1 MTDPKFLPLRPNY
14 LNKKIYSR
22 KMMNRTVVRSLKNSR
37 YVKQISQPAGFG
49 LIVSLLALLL
59 MIPALQAQTPAP
71 EQQRP
76 IALEG
81 GTIHTISDGVIENGT
96 ILFEEGVIRA
106 VGTQVDIPDEAERVD
121 ISDKE
126 VYPGLID
133 AYSRMGI
140 YEIGAVN
147 MTVDIN
153 EEGRINPNVTPEV
166 AFNPQSR
173 HIGTARSAGV
183 LIAVTT
189 PDGGLIS
196 GKSAAM
202 MLDGWSWE
210 DMIIQSGTGLIVNW
224 PSTGDEE
231 EYEENL
237 LELHDAFEKARAY
250 QRAKQAVEDGEIQR
264 LDTDSRH
271 EAMIPVLNGEQPV
284 VAEANELRQIQDAIT
299 FSEEQD
305 VRLVIMGGRDA
316 HYVSE
321 HLVRKEIPVIVT
333 SVLASPNRQ
342 WEPYD
347 GLYSLPAKLHEV
359 GVKFAIAGGSSAP
372 YTYRLRSEAGAAAAY
387 GLDADE
393 ALRAVTISPAE
404 ILGFENRVGSLQEGK
419 DATLLITTG
428 NPLEYSTQIE
438 QAYIQG
444 RKIDMIDAHRE
455 LYDKYLQKVEQKIL
469 EE

>member
-1 MTDPKFLPLRPNY
+1 MIDPESLSLHPNCP
-14 LNKKIYSR
+14 NIEIYKQ
-22 KMMNRTVVRSLKNSR
+22 KMMNRTVVRSLNNPR
-37 YVKQISQPAGFG
+37 NVKQLSQAAGFG
-49 LIVSLLALLL
+49 LIVSLLAFLL

-71 EQQRP
+71 EQQLP

-121 ISDKE
+121 ISGKE

-196 GKSAAM
+196 GKSSAM

-237 LELHDAFEKARAY
+237 LELRDAFEGARAY
-250 QRAKQAVEDGEIQR
+250 QSAKQAMEDGEIQR

-271 EAMIPVLNGEQPV
+271 EAMIPVLKGEQPV

-316 HYVSE
+316 YYVSE
-321 HLVRKEIPVIVT
+321 HLVRKEIPVIIT

-342 WEPYD
+342 WKPYD
-347 GLYSLPAKLHEV
+347 SQYSLPAKLHDA
-359 GVKFAIAGGSSAP
+359 GVTFAIAGGSSAP
-372 YTYRLRSEAGAAAAY
+372 YTYRLPNEAGAAAAY

-438 QAYIQG
+438 QAYIYG

-455 LYDKYLQKVEQKIL
+455 LYDKYLQKVEQKIP